1 MHRDGCIISCFCFK
15 LVQACRPFYRAL
27 CFLFSDVLAPP
38 ELTHQLTR
46 VGVGVVRSVLDVYR
60 WHADMLRSKKPN
72 VINEVPSI
80 HYISD

>member
-60 WHADMLRSKKPN
+60 LHGDMLRSKDQMLSMRCPR
-72 VINEVPSI
+72 
-80 HYISD
+80 YII

>member
-60 WHADMLRSKKPN
+60 LHADMLRSKNQMLSMRCPQ
-72 VINEVPSI
+72 
-80 HYISD
+80 YII